1 MEQQDFTP
9 IGGSWVQDSAYSLR
23 QIIAQA
29 NELLLKCDSN
39 GNQIITAIGDSET
52 NVINA
57 IGQSET
63 NVIQTIAQS
72 ETNVIQTIAQS
83 ETNVIQTIND
93 QDTTVEV
100 VTYIYHNPSY
110 QYVHNPLPIITPKPN
125 QKIVYKQEHIIPPPR
140 IIDVDK
146 MNAYQRV
153 CGSYNPINDGYHYC
167 MRCVDKWLAANQ
179 DGFELQQLT
188 RSGTGCTT
196 KRPKRCCKPN
206 GMPY

>member
-9 IGGSWVQDSAYSLR
+9 IGGSWQQDAAYSLR
-23 QIIAQA
+23 QIIGQA
-29 NELLLKCDSN
+29 NELLQKFDEN
-39 GNQIITAIGDSET
+39 GNQIISAIEESET

-63 NVIQTIAQS
+63 NVINTIDEQQT
-72 ETNVIQTIAQS
+72 N
-83 ETNVIQTIND
+83 
-93 QDTTVEV
+93 VEV
-100 VTYIYHNPSY
+100 VTYVYHNPSY
-110 QYVHNPLPIITPKPN
+110 QFVHNPLPIVTPRPR
-125 QKIVYKQEHIIPPPR
+125 QTVVYRQEHIVPPPT
-140 IIDVDK
+140 IIDVDRR
-146 MNAYQRV
+146 NAYSRV
-153 CGSYNPINDGYHYC
+153 CGAYNPINDGYSYC
-167 MRCVDKWLAANQ
+167 MECVDAWLAANQ